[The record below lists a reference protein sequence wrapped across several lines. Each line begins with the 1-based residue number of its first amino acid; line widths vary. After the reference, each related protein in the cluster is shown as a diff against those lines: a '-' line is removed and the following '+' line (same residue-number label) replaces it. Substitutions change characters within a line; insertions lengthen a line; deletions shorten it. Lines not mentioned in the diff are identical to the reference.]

1 MTDIVGNKKTIQR
14 LKKSAESGEISHS
27 YIFEGPEG
35 IGKKTVAMEFAKMIL
50 CTSKS
55 RPCGTCSSCRKLESG
70 NHPDLFV
77 ESVGAIKGSSKASY
91 SVSDIERM
99 QSEMRK
105 KPNESEK
112 KVFIITEGE
121 KLSVDA
127 QNKFLKTIEE
137 PMPNVVTIILADNAN
152 KLLKTTVSRCQSIKL
167 ERVSPEDMKRYLE
180 EKFGDVEK
188 VETVVAFSDGN
199 IGKAVGL
206 LGDES
211 FKERREKTIDIIS
224 DTMEK
229 DITKV
234 FSSVKYFES
243 EKEHIYEIMDL
254 ITSYFRD
261 MLVLKKTG
269 GEEHIINRD
278 KIRTLKTQIG
288 ILSSS
293 KIYDIV
299 KRVESAKIDIERNV
313 NYQLVVE
320 LLLLKIH
327 ELSSRDGA

>member
-1 MTDIVGNKKTIQR
+1 MTQIVGNKKTIER

-27 YIFEGPEG
+27 YIFEGSNG
-35 IGKKTVAMEFAKMIL
+35 IGKKTLAMEFAKMIL
-50 CTSKS
+50 CTSDS
-55 RPCGTCSSCRKLESG
+55 RPCKVCSSCRKLESG

-77 ESVGAIKGSSKASY
+77 ESVGSAKGGSKTTY
-91 SVSDIERM
+91 SVADIERV

-137 PMPNVVTIILADNAN
+137 PMPNVVTIILVDNAS

-167 ERVSPEDMKRYLE
+167 ERVSPEEMKSYLE
-180 EKFGDVEK
+180 DEFGNVEK
-188 VETVVAFSDGN
+188 LETVIAFSDGN

-206 LGDES
+206 LSDES

-234 FSSVKYFES
+234 FSNVKYFEG

-261 MLVLKKTG
+261 LLVIKKTG

-278 KIRTLKTQIG
+278 KIRRLKTQTG
-288 ILSSS
+288 ILSSCQ
-293 KIYDIV
+293 IYDIV
-299 KRVESAKIDIERNV
+299 RRVENAKLDIGRNV

-327 ELSSRDGA
+327 GLSSGDGA